1 MCVFFLLLFLILF
14 TALPCLSATSSYAIR
29 SAFAHSIQL
38 HAHVFVLDEKKSDAN
53 FFRAYGVTSDFK
65 QNEKKHTRKMK
76 IAQEIRLSARRAK
89 ALFRV
94 LAPALCNPLSL
105 SDSQSNQADVRQICK
120 KMSAE
125 SELCRNVIAQ
135 KICGIAGE

>member
-1 MCVFFLLLFLILF
+1 
-14 TALPCLSATSSYAIR
+14 
-29 SAFAHSIQL
+29 
-38 HAHVFVLDEKKSDAN
+38 
-53 FFRAYGVTSDFK
+53 
-65 QNEKKHTRKMK
+65 MK

-94 LAPALCNPLSL
+94 LAPALCSPLSL

>member
-1 MCVFFLLLFLILF
+1 
-14 TALPCLSATSSYAIR
+14 
-29 SAFAHSIQL
+29 
-38 HAHVFVLDEKKSDAN
+38 
-53 FFRAYGVTSDFK
+53 
-65 QNEKKHTRKMK
+65 MK

-94 LAPALCNPLSL
+94 LDAARFYPPISL
-105 SDSQSNQADVRQICK
+105 FDSQSNQADVRQICR